1 MNANIIVHYYTF
13 VLNFYLRY
21 FNKLVFILF
30 TKIKGSYYV

>member
-13 VLNFYLRY
+13 VLNFLFTL